1 MVRLLSSSR
10 FFAALLFAVC
20 AYVVHSWIPIHNG
33 DVAEYTLTTLA
44 VANHGTPDVRLSDLR
59 EGQRRLPELATA
71 YSEID
76 KDIQQQPGGVH
87 LPFAKGLGEKIYAIH
102 FFAYSALAAIPFKL
116 LPLAGLDPF
125 KCYLVVNIG
134 FVALLGLA
142 LRRALGDNLKA
153 ACALGL
159 FLTCGVWSYLRWT
172 SPEVMSAAA
181 LLSALLFFC
190 SGAPLRAALL
200 AAMGALQNPSILLA
214 FGFMPLLRLAL
225 QQPGQQPW
233 RARLAD
239 AMLGWRGT
247 AALALGATLALA
259 APLWNQIHFGVP
271 SIIALHFTSPQLFS
285 LERLHSLFFDLSQG
299 MVIGVAAMVAL
310 LLAWSWADRKSDAGG
325 VRLLAAC
332 MLVTLALILPAL
344 PVINWNSGAQG
355 VMRYAVWAAMPLLFA
370 LVWRLRQ
377 REGWRW
383 IPLMMVTLGLQIGI
397 TVALER
403 FRYVEFSPLAKR
415 VMEHAPDF
423 YNPEPEL
430 FAERITQRDEY
441 FNELE
446 VYTFSYKGAVTKT
459 LYHTGSAAVITKLC
473 GAGRE
478 LSPDNRVIDTTRGW
492 RYINGPV
499 RCVQAAAAH

>member
-181 LLSALLFFC
+181 LLHASSSATM
-190 SGAPLRAALL
+190 AATPITMPWLRSKNNECRRSRLNNCGL
-200 AAMGALQNPSILLA
+200 VKWSAM
-214 FGFMPLLRLAL
+214 
-225 QQPGQQPW
+225 
-233 RARLAD
+233 
-239 AMLGWRGT
+239 MLGT
-247 AALALGATLALA
+247 
-259 APLWNQIHFGVP
+259 P
-271 SIIALHFTSPQLFS
+271 
-285 LERLHSLFFDLSQG
+285 
-299 MVIGVAAMVAL
+299 
-310 LLAWSWADRKSDAGG
+310 K
-325 VRLLAAC
+325 
-332 MLVTLALILPAL
+332 
-344 PVINWNSGAQG
+344 
-355 VMRYAVWAAMPLLFA
+355 
-370 LVWRLRQ
+370 
-377 REGWRW
+377 W
-383 IPLMMVTLGLQIGI
+383 I
-397 TVALER
+397 
-403 FRYVEFSPLAKR
+403 
-415 VMEHAPDF
+415 
-423 YNPEPEL
+423 
-430 FAERITQRDEY
+430 
-441 FNELE
+441 
-446 VYTFSYKGAVTKT
+446 
-459 LYHTGSAAVITKLC
+459 
-473 GAGRE
+473 
-478 LSPDNRVIDTTRGW
+478 
-492 RYINGPV
+492 
-499 RCVQAAAAH
+499 